1 MTWTPIVGGFPVGA
15 LGRPWGVFGR
25 VRSICVTDEQIRSS
39 LAILTESI
47 AMSSPI
53 ELINEDLYLSLSVTG
68 DTMYDPLVPLDPSL
82 TQIRA
87 VDEAIESLQVVN
99 EELRRC

>member
-1 MTWTPIVGGFPVGA
+1 
-15 LGRPWGVFGR
+15 
-25 VRSICVTDEQIRSS
+25 
-39 LAILTESI
+39 
-47 AMSSPI
+47 MSSPI